1 MSDIHDNN
9 SWTTVLPG
17 HWGYGYRYGS
27 PSWSDYRKAF
37 ATRTPPSPKNF
48 QAYINCTG
56 PQHWQVYVHGEHK
69 ATAEDWEE
77 AKALAALLV
86 GTKEME

>member
-9 SWTTVLPG
+9 AWTKVLPG
-17 HWGYGYRYGS
+17 HWGYGSRYLGGWTD
-27 PSWSDYRKAF
+27 PR
-37 ATRTPPSPKNF
+37 ATFGFTPPSPKNF

-77 AKALAALLV
+77 AKALSALLV

>member
-1 MSDIHDNN
+1 M
-9 SWTTVLPG
+9 G
-17 HWGYGYRYGS
+17 
-27 PSWSDYRKAF
+27 WSDP
-37 ATRTPPSPKNF
+37 RTSFGSSRPSPLHF

-56 PQHWQVYVHGEHK
+56 PQHWQVYVHGEHN

>member
-9 SWTTVLPG
+9 AWTKVLPG
-17 HWGYGYRYGS
+17 HWGYGSRLGMG
-27 PSWSDYRKAF
+27 WSDYRGAF
-37 ATRTPPSPKNF
+37 ASPTPSPSHF
-48 QAYINCTG
+48 QAYICCTG
-56 PQHWQVYVHGEHK
+56 PQHWQVYIHGIHN

-77 AKALAALLV
+77 AKALSALLV

>member
-9 SWTTVLPG
+9 AWTKVLPG
-17 HWGYGYRYGS
+17 HWGYGSRNLGGWTD
-27 PSWSDYRKAF
+27 PRMAF
-37 ATRTPPSPKNF
+37 NFGPHPLPDHF

>member
-1 MSDIHDNN
+1 MNDIHDNN
-9 SWTTVLPG
+9 AWTKVLPG
-17 HWGYGYRYGS
+17 HWGYGSRYSGS
-27 PSWSDYRKAF
+27 VGWSDYRGGFGFSRPAPE
-37 ATRTPPSPKNF
+37 AF
-48 QAYINCTG
+48 QAYIYCTG
-56 PQHWQVYVHGEHK
+56 PQHWQVYVHGEHN